1 VRSATR
7 VLTYFRNTA
16 VQYYCHSTQWNRHL
30 DDLHD
35 TPRLR
40 HAVLSDVKE
49 QPELFLDELA
59 DAVNVGAV
67 QVTRAVEVCSL
78 TVARVLA
85 HNW

>member
-1 VRSATR
+1 
-7 VLTYFRNTA
+7 
-16 VQYYCHSTQWNRHL
+16 L

-40 HAVLSDVKE
+40 DAVLSDVKE

-67 QVTRAVEVCSL
+67 QVTRAVEVCPL

>member
-1 VRSATR
+1 M
-7 VLTYFRNTA
+7 
-16 VQYYCHSTQWNRHL
+16 
-30 DDLHD
+30 
-35 TPRLR
+35 
-40 HAVLSDVKE
+40 LSDVKE

-67 QVTRAVEVCSL
+67 QVTRAVEVCPL

>member
-1 VRSATR
+1 
-7 VLTYFRNTA
+7 
-16 VQYYCHSTQWNRHL
+16 
-30 DDLHD
+30 
-35 TPRLR
+35 
-40 HAVLSDVKE
+40 VLSDVKE